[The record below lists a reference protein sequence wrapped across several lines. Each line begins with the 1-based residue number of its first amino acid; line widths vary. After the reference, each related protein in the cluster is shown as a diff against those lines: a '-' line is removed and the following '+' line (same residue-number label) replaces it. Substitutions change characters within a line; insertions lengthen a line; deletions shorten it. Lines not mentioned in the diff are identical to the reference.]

1 MIEFYL
7 PFPPTVNNYYVKT
20 SRGVFISQKGRRYRA
35 GVAESLLEQ
44 VGGSDRDSNYYDG
57 RLHVEVV
64 LAPPDKR
71 KRDLDNYMKA
81 LLDAISITGLVWEDD
96 SQIDQLAIF
105 RSQILKPGG
114 QVKVVVNLA
123 GPLVPLD
130 YHS

>member
-20 SRGVFISQKGRRYRA
+20 SRGVFISQKGRLYRA
-35 GVAESLLEQ
+35 GCAESLLEQ
-44 VGGSDRDSNYYDG
+44 VGGSDRDSTGVYDG

-105 RSQILKPGG
+105 RSQVLYGG